1 MGPSGKCLD
10 EKAGVATAGDCQA
23 EDNQSQNA
31 RGTGGTIR
39 PAGREVAG
47 TAYLPAGSCWVMQW
61 MLPPPKATSRVWTPT
76 ICRSGNICCSCWM
89 ASWSF
94 SSPY

>member
-31 RGTGGTIR
+31 RGAGGTIR
-39 PAGREVAG
+39 PAGRESAG

-61 MLPPPKATSRVWTPT
+61 MLPPPKTTWSVFTPT
-76 ICRSGNICCSCWM
+76 
-89 ASWSF
+89 ALYA
-94 SSPY
+94 P